1 MYGHDGYGI
10 VQNVLLLTWRRNFF
24 FFLFFQYILTQTHCY
39 EESSYS
45 L

>member
-10 VQNVLLLTWRRNFF
+10 VQNVLLLTWRRKKKIV
-24 FFLFFQYILTQTHCY
+24 FFQFILTQTHCY